1 MMPVCYKM
9 RQILLQNATATFLQ
23 NVSEVYHKMYKFF
36 IKKCDRFIRKC
47 DRFIRKCDSYYKLGR
62 LYYKV
67 RQLLQNATFVTL
79 QTVKCPR

>member
-23 NVSEVYHKMYKFF
+23 NVSEVYHKMNKFF
-36 IKKCDRFIRKC
+36 IKKC

>member
-47 DRFIRKCDSYYKLGR
+47 DSYYKLGR

>member
-9 RQILLQNATATFLQ
+9 RQILLQNATSTFLQ

-36 IKKCDRFIRKC
+36 IKKC

>member
-47 DRFIRKCDSYYKLGR
+47 NSYYKLGR

>member
-9 RQILLQNATATFLQ
+9 RQILLQNATAIFLQ
-23 NVSEVYHKMYKFF
+23 NVSEVCHKMYKFF
-36 IKKCDRFIRKC
+36 ITKSDH
-47 DRFIRKCDSYYKLGR
+47 FIRKCDSYYKLGR
-62 LYYKV
+62 FYYKV

>member
-36 IKKCDRFIRKC
+36 IKKCDRFIK
-47 DRFIRKCDSYYKLGR
+47 KCDSYYKLGR